1 VQIRVEHL
9 QELDFRGKLLRV
21 RMPGTSP
28 IDLGVPELFMVA
40 EGFDSNDASRLGFRQ
55 QDVAVDHGDGRGAVV
70 AQADFLAGLIE
81 MLVGGRLRQ
90 RISSEFDA
98 DGKEY
103 WVRQIAVGH
112 ENDPE
117 VRWVLIQVPD
127 FKTFDPIEAGLV
139 SADIDQDSPEY
150 FAAYQ
155 LLVYDYYIEQASHIL
170 ELPKKELK
178 KVQMVYGPKMFSLI
192 EKMGDEARVAT
203 NGVVGGDSFGNGHF
217 LTSGGAM
224 TGMVGHSAGVLRYW
238 QARDAGATP
247 EAAVRDLA
255 QSIREGT
262 QGWLGVAQE
271 YSQAVPIN
279 FGAERIAE
287 IAAASGL
294 DTKARAPAIDATR
307 RKRHSL
313 LPLDPSDWRRLFLR
327 NGRVLSAPLPEL
339 HAMHP
344 ALRGQSATKKGAKVT
359 VVFVAPVVTPAALP
373 FVDAVLCQP
382 GARVAL
388 VSEHSAASLPEN
400 IRERLAAH
408 LEMSLK
414 QTSDVLEAVERAT
427 ALIGRLDALLGTA
440 DVQVALAEAREAL
453 RIRGMR
459 PQAARRFLD
468 TAHVTRTLQ
477 ELGLTVA
484 PAREIE
490 GQQCSLEV
498 MSIGGVPAWFAATR
512 RNANGAARMIVL
524 PREIDD
530 PAGADVRQKGFAAL
544 RTLETDTGLSTITWT
559 RRADGSVVISGVAPN
574 PPDADVVTLM
584 GLAHKAD
591 MYRAWANGVVNGL
604 FAPIPRPF
612 ASGALV
618 FPAGNGNA
626 DISARLERMR
636 REMGDILVE
645 PAGRPDGSRSSCGTR
660 RRQPS
665 STRSENS
672 PQRFSQPSFRD
683 LVAIDAGAR
692 RLRLLRRWHGSCR
705 TAIGNSR
712 IRFSTCWPDL

>member
-1 VQIRVEHL
+1 
-9 QELDFRGKLLRV
+9 
-21 RMPGTSP
+21 
-28 IDLGVPELFMVA
+28 
-40 EGFDSNDASRLGFRQ
+40 
-55 QDVAVDHGDGRGAVV
+55 
-70 AQADFLAGLIE
+70 
-81 MLVGGRLRQ
+81 
-90 RISSEFDA
+90 
-98 DGKEY
+98 
-103 WVRQIAVGH
+103 
-112 ENDPE
+112 
-117 VRWVLIQVPD
+117 
-127 FKTFDPIEAGLV
+127 
-139 SADIDQDSPEY
+139 
-150 FAAYQ
+150 
-155 LLVYDYYIEQASHIL
+155 
-170 ELPKKELK
+170 
-178 KVQMVYGPKMFSLI
+178 MFSLI

-224 TGMVGHSAGVLRYW
+224 TDMVGHSAGVLRYW

-247 EAAVRDLA
+247 EAAIRDLA

-262 QGWLGVAQE
+262 QGWLGVSAQE

-279 FGAERIAE
+279 FGAKRIAE

-294 DTKARAPAIDATR
+294 DTKARAHAIDATR

-313 LPLDPSDWRRLFLR
+313 LPLDSSDWRRLFLR

-344 ALRGQSATKKGAKVT
+344 ALRGQSATKKGAKVM

-388 VSEHSAASLPEN
+388 VSEHSAASLSEN

-427 ALIGRLDALLGTA
+427 ALIGRPDALLGRA

-484 PAREIE
+484 PAGEIE
-490 GQQCSLEV
+490 GQQCSVEV

-530 PAGADVRQKGFAAL
+530 PAGADVRRKGFAAL
-544 RTLETDTGLSTITWT
+544 RTLG
-559 RRADGSVVISGVAPN
+559 RARAGE
-574 PPDADVVTLM
+574 
-584 GLAHKAD
+584 LAA
-591 MYRAWANGVVNGL
+591 
-604 FAPIPRPF
+604 
-612 ASGALV
+612 
-618 FPAGNGNA
+618 
-626 DISARLERMR
+626 
-636 REMGDILVE
+636 
-645 PAGRPDGSRSSCGTR
+645 
-660 RRQPS
+660 
-665 STRSENS
+665 
-672 PQRFSQPSFRD
+672 
-683 LVAIDAGAR
+683 AI
-692 RLRLLRRWHGSCR
+692 
-705 TAIGNSR
+705 
-712 IRFSTCWPDL
+712 